1 MTHLMIFKSKIQKK
15 SGVVS
20 NGILSRYFLPAKG
33 LAIDEYL

>member
-1 MTHLMIFKSKIQKK
+1 MTYLMKSQIQSK
-15 SGVVS
+15 SAVVS